1 MAQLFSKQKI
11 IGKFSIF
18 VNFVFRFPDLLKLFN
33 LFRRDINDV
42 LRRLILTFDF
52 GPENISL
59 KSQEWTLVAIII
71 LKL

>member
-1 MAQLFSKQKI
+1 METMFCI
-11 IGKFSIF
+11 
-18 VNFVFRFPDLLKLFN
+18 FRFPDLLKLFG

-42 LRRLILTFDF
+42 LRRLIFSFDF

-59 KSQEWTLVAIII
+59 KAQEWTLVAIII